1 MPAPLTEEQFAR
13 LLGRCS
19 YAKQRRI
26 AKLAKDIE
34 FLQRTAATS
43 RFIGNP
49 EMHWMLTDIICQN
62 ATEIEHILL
71 RDPGVPE
78 IPPPPPGCMMLP
90 HYGRVS

>member
-1 MPAPLTEEQFAR
+1 MPAPLTEEQFSR

-34 FLQRTAATS
+34 YLQRTAATS
-43 RFIGNP
+43 RFMGNP
-49 EMHWMLTDIICQN
+49 EMHKVLTGIICDN
-62 ATEIEHILL
+62 VLEIEHILL

-78 IPPPPPGCMMLP
+78 IPAPPGGCVMLP

>member
-19 YAKQRRI
+19 PAKQRRI
-26 AKLAKDIE
+26 AKLARDIE

-43 RFIGNP
+43 RFLGNP
-49 EMHWMLTDIICQN
+49 EMHRVLTDIICQN

-78 IPPPPPGCMMLP
+78 IPPAPQGSVMLP
-90 HYGRVS
+90 HYGRMS

>member
-1 MPAPLTEEQFAR
+1 MPAPLTEEQFAL

-19 YAKQRRI
+19 YSKQRRI
-26 AKLAKDIE
+26 AKLEQDIE
-34 FLQRTAATS
+34 FLQRTAATN
-43 RFIGNP
+43 RFMGNP
-49 EMHWMLTDIICQN
+49 EMHRVLTDIICDN

-78 IPPPPPGCMMLP
+78 IPPPPRGCVLRP

>member
-1 MPAPLTEEQFAR
+1 MPAPLTEEQFTR

-19 YAKQRRI
+19 HAKQRRI

-49 EMHWMLTDIICQN
+49 EEHRILTDIICQN

-78 IPPPPPGCMMLP
+78 IPPRPGCVMLP

>member
-1 MPAPLTEEQFAR
+1 MPAPLTEEQFTR

-19 YAKQRRI
+19 DAKQRRI
-26 AKLAKDIE
+26 AKLASDIE

-49 EMHWMLTDIICQN
+49 EMHRMLTGIMHDH

-78 IPPPPPGCMMLP
+78 IPPAPGSVLLP

>member
-19 YAKQRRI
+19 YAKQRRV
-26 AKLAKDIE
+26 AKLAQDIE
-34 FLQRTAATS
+34 FLQRTAATN
-43 RFIGNP
+43 RFMGNP
-49 EMHWMLTDIICQN
+49 EIHRVLTDIICDN
-62 ATEIEHILL
+62 MVEIEHILL

-78 IPPPPPGCMMLP
+78 IPPPPLGCVLLP